1 MSCDVSASLERMRR
15 AGVQLRHR
23 DGRLV
28 IDSTTPL
35 TDQQLAFIREHKPA
49 LLEQIPEHRPLTA
62 AEAQRINTWLDRI
75 GEHDLATRA
84 EVLELAD
91 SDPEQRIA
99 WLRSAAEANLQ
110 TTTDGRE

>member
-1 MSCDVSASLERMRR
+1 MSCDIATSLQRMRR
-15 AGVQLRHR
+15 AGVQLRQQN
-23 DGRLV
+23 GRLI

-35 TDQQLAFIREHKPA
+35 TDAQITFIREHKPA
-49 LLEQIPEHRPLTA
+49 LLEQLSEHRPLTA
-62 AEAQRINTWLDRI
+62 AEAQRINAWLDRL

-99 WLRSAAEANLQ
+99 WLRSAAEVNLQ
-110 TTTDGRE
+110 TTEGIE